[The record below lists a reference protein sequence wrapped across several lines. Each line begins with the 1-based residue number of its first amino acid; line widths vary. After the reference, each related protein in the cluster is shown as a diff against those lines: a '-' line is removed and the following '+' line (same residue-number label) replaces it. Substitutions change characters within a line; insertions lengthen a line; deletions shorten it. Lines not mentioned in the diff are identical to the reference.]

1 MSDCECGWEGHRL
14 HSNTLR
20 AGKVDGDFLVLPAG
34 RHARGTGAST
44 RGRILVTHEAFQSWL
59 EDPLGFIP
67 KNQATL
73 DQEKRERELVGFKDG
88 IVPTGLK
95 ATEVDDDS
103 A

>member
-34 RHARGTGAST
+34 RHA
-44 RGRILVTHEAFQSWL
+44 LVTHEAFQSWL

-67 KNQATL
+67 KNQAML

-95 ATEVDDDS
+95 VTEVEDDS

>member
-20 AGKVDGDFLVLPAG
+20 AGKVDGDFLVLPAHSG
-34 RHARGTGAST
+34 LP
-44 RGRILVTHEAFQSWL
+44 IVTHEAFQSWL

-67 KNQATL
+67 KNQAML

-95 ATEVDDDS
+95 VTEVEDDS